1 MEANEIVVVGTSW
14 GGIEALEV
22 LLQGLPATFRPP
34 VIVVHHLGGSAAEL
48 GALLQRYSALPVSV
62 PNDKERI
69 LPANV
74 FLAPAG
80 YHLLVE
86 PGSLALSTEGPVQH
100 SRPSI
105 DVMFESAADAYGDRL
120 IGVILTGLNRDG
132 ADGFVRIHRLGGL
145 TIAQDPATAERPSM
159 PEAAIAT
166 GAVDRI
172 VPLEGIGP
180 LLAKLGAPANGGSS
194 RREGTA

>member
-1 MEANEIVVVGTSW
+1 MAPYELVVIGSSW
-14 GGIEALEV
+14 GGVAAL
-22 LLQGLPATFRPP
+22 
-34 VIVVHHLGGSAAEL
+34 
-48 GALLQRYSALPVSV
+48 
-62 PNDKERI
+62 ERI
-69 LPANV
+69 LDRLPRDFPLPIAIAQHRSPTSRLRRIGGRV
-74 FLAPAG
+74 LKEVEDKDPIEPGGVYLAPAD

-194 RREGTA
+194 RREGAV